1 MSSSTARQTNRWI
14 LWVLRLIGLG
24 VFVLAFFLPA
34 VRAGGPAAQATVFPG
49 WKCASVALTETVALF
64 GKSVHWPP
72 PLPVLLVVFSGWI
85 NPLVVLLLLTSFFV
99 RLRMLR
105 RVLGVFI
112 LLCMMATWY
121 FFALQK
127 VAPLAGH
134 WLWIAGAL
142 LILLPEAVRG
152 RRDGAAS

>member
-1 MSSSTARQTNRWI
+1 MSSNTARQANHWI

-34 VRAGGPAAQATVFPG
+34 VRAGGPAADATVFSG

-72 PLPVLLVVFSGWI
+72 PLAVLLVVFSGWI
-85 NPLVVLLLLTSFFV
+85 NPLVVLVLLTGWFAK
-99 RLRMLR
+99 LRILR
-105 RVLGVFI
+105 RVLGAFI
-112 LLCMMATWY
+112 LLCMAATWY

-134 WLWIAGAL
+134 WLWIADAL
-142 LILLPEAVRG
+142 LILLPEAMSTRRG
-152 RRDGAAS
+152 PAAS